1 MNAEDAASLLSA
13 GPILLYD
20 GECGVCSG
28 AVQWILARDR
38 ERSLRFAALE
48 SALGRDLRALCAV
61 DPRVDSLLWIERAG
75 AGTHRSETRS
85 SEAPSSS
92 ALSIAAPA
100 AVRVRMHSEAVR
112 AVLAYLGG
120 WRARVG
126 RLLGLVPRPLA
137 DLGYRTFARHRL
149 AVAPRMCLLP
159 TPEQRTRFLGT

>member
-75 AGTHRSETRS
+75 AGTRRSETQS
-85 SEAPSSS
+85 SEVSSS
-92 ALSIAAPA
+92 ELQ
-100 AVRVRMHSEAVR
+100 VRMYSGAVR

-126 RLLGLVPRPLA
+126 GLLGLVPRPLA

-149 AVAPRMCLLP
+149 AIAPRMCLLP
-159 TPEQRTRFLGT
+159 TPEERTRFLGT